1 MARPAVGVLSQYSDK
16 KAFRLPVRTGE
27 TPGAAIFQESFPL
40 AAILSMLLVAA
51 FPPWPRN
58 DLAPPP
64 LAQPVLIN
72 PQLPR
77 ARPSL
82 ASLPQKETPSV
93 NVARL
98 L

>member
-1 MARPAVGVLSQYSDK
+1 MARPAVGALSQYPDK

-64 LAQPVLIN
+64 LAKPVLIN

-77 ARPSL
+77 AHKSGRCP
-82 ASLPQKETPSV
+82 K
-93 NVARL
+93 RR
-98 L
+98 